1 MVVSGWCVR
10 SEAPEGFQL
19 VRRKVMATRNG
30 TSNGVHNGTEPT
42 DHVLTRAQIV
52 AALEEESQSRRGMS
66 AAQLIRA
73 YKTGKLD
80 DPGEVADILG
90 LASLLRKGDPLFV
103 RS

>member
-1 MVVSGWCVR
+1 
-10 SEAPEGFQL
+10 
-19 VRRKVMATRNG
+19 
-30 TSNGVHNGTEPT
+30 
-42 DHVLTRAQIV
+42 
-52 AALEEESQSRRGMS
+52 MS